1 MFDKIVEL
9 CSYLLNNYP
18 GASACREYL
27 DGRLS
32 KDSQK
37 DFNFGYFPG
46 INNISL
52 LTTMIGFEE
61 LEKLKLFYHKE
72 IEDSWGPRSINSLYF
87 ENYPLIMPY
96 HDTYGNIVGLVG
108 RSLLSDDQRKT
119 LSISKYKNTVFQKG
133 NYLFGLHAA
142 KQSIL
147 EQDSVYIVEGQFDV
161 IKAHEAGF
169 KNIVALGNSNMTSYQ
184 FSIISRYTNNIF
196 LLLDSDE
203 AGDKGRAKIISV
215 FGDYAN
221 IRNFYLPKPYKD
233 IDEYLTENSY
243 DSLSFEV
250 RDKL

>member
-1 MFDKIVEL
+1 MFDKIVES

-18 GASACREYL
+18 GASVCKEYL
-27 DGRLS
+27 DNRLS

-37 DFNFGYFPG
+37 NFNFGYFPG

-52 LTTMIGFEE
+52 LTTLIGNDE
-61 LEKLKLFYHKE
+61 LEKLKLLFHKE

-108 RSLLSDDQRKT
+108 RSLLSDDDRKK
-119 LSISKYKNTVFQKG
+119 LNIAKYKNTVFQKG
-133 NYLFGLHAA
+133 NFLFGLYAA

-169 KNIVALGNSNMTSYQ
+169 KNIVALGNSNMTIYQ
-184 FSIISRYTNNIF
+184 FSLISRYTNNIF
-196 LLLDSDE
+196 LLLDGDE
-203 AGDKGRAKIISV
+203 AGEKGRAKIINV
-215 FGDYAN
+215 FGNYAN
-221 IRNFYLPKPYKD
+221 IRNFYLPNPYKD
-233 IDEYLTENSY
+233 IDEYLSQNSY